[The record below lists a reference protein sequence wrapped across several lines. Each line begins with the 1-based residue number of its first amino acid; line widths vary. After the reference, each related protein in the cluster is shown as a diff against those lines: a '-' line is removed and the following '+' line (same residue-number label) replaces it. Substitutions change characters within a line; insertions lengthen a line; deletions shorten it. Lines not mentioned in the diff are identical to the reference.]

1 MQKHY
6 FLLFIILATFFSCAK
21 HEMKIPASFKVEKGE
36 FEDAVT
42 ISGYVEPTNS
52 FTVACPSYVDG
63 TIISIVEDGSFV
75 KQGDVVCV
83 LEDKSVLEDL
93 NEITTQLKNAELE
106 LEKLKANQAMQ
117 WALMEAQVK
126 TNFAETEIANL
137 DSLQLKFNSP
147 VQRKIRELE
156 LKKILIQKDKLQRK
170 QKSLQTIQ
178 KSEIRRKEYEIKN
191 LTSRLE
197 SVQKRVDEMT
207 LKSPV
212 DGMVIKS
219 THYITAKKM
228 LVGDPVWNNM
238 PLLYIPVNNQMKVK
252 INASEGNFKRM
263 NEKDTVEYLFD
274 AMPDNWA
281 KGTITKKSPV
291 GRPVAKDSK
300 VKIFEIEASID
311 QYNTLPDPGF
321 TCNCKVV
328 LKRVKDTIVV
338 PNIAVFERDS
348 MKVVYVIHPKH
359 FELRQ
364 VKTGLSSPEQIIIT
378 HGLHPG
384 ELIALSEPDK
394 EFITHRTIFKKLK
407 KEVAASKTKK

>member
-1 MQKHY
+1 
-6 FLLFIILATFFSCAK
+6 
-21 HEMKIPASFKVEKGE
+21 MKIPASYKVEKGE
-36 FEDAVT
+36 FEDAVN

-52 FTVACPSYVDG
+52 FTIACPSYVDG
-63 TIISIVEDGSFV
+63 TIVSIIEDGSFV

-83 LEDKSVLEDL
+83 LEDKSVLENF
-93 NEITTQLKNAELE
+93 NEISTQLQNAEME
-106 LEKLKANQAMQ
+106 LEKLKADQAMQ
-117 WALMEAQVK
+117 WAMMEAQVK

-170 QKSLQTIQ
+170 QRSLQIIQ

-191 LTSRLE
+191 LMSRLE
-197 SVQKRVDEMT
+197 SVQKRIDEMT
-207 LKSPV
+207 LTSPV

-219 THYITAKKM
+219 THYITEKKM

-238 PLLYIPVNNQMKVK
+238 PLLFIPVNKQMKVK
-252 INASEGNFKRM
+252 INASEGNFKRI
-263 NEKDTVEYLFD
+263 NEKDSVEYLFD

-281 KGTITKKSPV
+281 KGLITKKSPV
-291 GRPVAKDSK
+291 GRPIARDSK

-311 QYNTLPDPGF
+311 SYNSLPDPGF

-338 PNIAVFERDS
+338 PNIAVFESDS
-348 MKVVYVIHPKH
+348 MKVVYVIHPNH
-359 FELRQ
+359 FEMRQ

-378 HGLHPG
+378 HGLHVG

-394 EFITHRTIFKKLK
+394 EFITRRTIFRKFIKNK
-407 KEVAASKTKK
+407 SVVSTKK